1 MPTFSGYLRSNGK
14 VESLLDSD
22 NQADSVAWMI
32 DRNGVSVTL
41 VRANVAQTAQTV
53 LLVPPSARGA
63 GSESR
68 SETGETISYDVL
80 LIGVRDHDTVADFSV
95 QRGDKFKH
103 NGVWHEVLEVDMT
116 LKGKT
121 EASCVARG

>member
-14 VESLLDSD
+14 VESLLDTA

-41 VRANVAQTAQTV
+41 VRANVAQAAQTV
-53 LLVPPSARGA
+53 LLVPPSRQGA
-63 GSESR
+63 GHESR
-68 SETGETISYDVL
+68 SETGETITYDVL
-80 LIGVRDHDTVADFSV
+80 LIGVRDHDTLTDFNV
-95 QRGDKFKH
+95 LRGDKFKH
-103 NGVWHEVLEVDMT
+103 NGVWHEVMEVDKT

-121 EASCVARG
+121 EARCVARG